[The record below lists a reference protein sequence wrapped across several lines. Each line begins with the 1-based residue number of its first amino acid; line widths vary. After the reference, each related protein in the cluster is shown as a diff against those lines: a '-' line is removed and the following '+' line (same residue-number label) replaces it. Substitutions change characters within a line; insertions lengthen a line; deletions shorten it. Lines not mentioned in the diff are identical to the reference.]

1 MNLCMDDIGQ
11 LVTDSLGIFVSQ
23 LIFFAIGWVFFMKQL
38 FANYEVHNAIV
49 QALFSITFSLS
60 CTLFE
65 MIILDILN
73 YLHSISKAV
82 YWTISLTGIT
92 IVLIVI
98 LPVYFAY
105 LLATMIPFI
114 TKPQHQR
121 VISLI
126 GWLTFMYIF
135 WKLGQPFSI
144 LGGTSFLLSLE
155 ECISRIGILG
165 VTLIGALSGFG
176 AVNAPYTYMSY
187 FIKPIDEKSIEA
199 METKLLETEKQIL
212 VKKKKLVLLDNDPYQ
227 PSNNRTGTGQ
237 MFGRILGYFSGG
249 WGSQDSRQLSTEIQS
264 LEELARQLFLETVEL
279 HSIRERMEFS
289 KTLKGKYF
297 NAVGYIFSAYCCYKL
312 VMTTINILLQRV
324 GKQDPISRTL
334 QIIVVYLKIN
344 VDVSFWNQ
352 FISFLMVGIIVV
364 TSIRGLLLTFSKLF
378 TNVSS
383 SRSSNL
389 IVLFLAEIMGMYFV
403 STVLLMR
410 MNLPSKYRNSI
421 TNVFGD
427 LQFDIYHK
435 WFDLIFLISA
445 LISMGCLYLAHKTPV
460 EKPQFS

>member
-1 MNLCMDDIGQ
+1 MDDIGQ
-11 LVTDSLGIFVSQ
+11 LVTDCLCIFASQ
-23 LIFFAIGWVFFMKQL
+23 VVFFAIGWVFFMKQL
-38 FANYEVHNAIV
+38 FANYEVHNGIV

-65 MIILDILN
+65 LIILDILSYVH
-73 YLHSISKAV
+73 YLSKEV
-82 YWTISLTGIT
+82 YWTVSLTGIT

-98 LPVYFAY
+98 LPMYFAY

-114 TKPQHQR
+114 SKPKHQR
-121 VISLI
+121 IISVI

-135 WKLGQPFSI
+135 WKLDQPFTNLS
-144 LGGTSFLLSLE
+144 GDGFLLSLE
-155 ECISRIGILG
+155 QCISRIGILG

-199 METKLLETEKQIL
+199 MENKLLETEKHIL
-212 VKKKKLVLLDNDPYQ
+212 VKKKKLVLLDNESYQ
-227 PSNNRTGTGQ
+227 PIANRSGTGQ
-237 MFGRILGYFSGG
+237 VFGRLMGYFSGG
-249 WGSQDSRQLSTEIQS
+249 WGSQDSRQLTTEIKS

-312 VMTTINILLQRV
+312 IMTTINILLQRV
-324 GKQDPISRTL
+324 GKKDPISRTL
-334 QIIVVYLKIN
+334 EIMVIYLKIN
-344 VDVSFWNQ
+344 VDVTFWNQ
-352 FISFLMVGIIVV
+352 FISFLMVGVIVI

-378 TNVSS
+378 SNVSS
-383 SRSSNL
+383 TRSSNL

-403 STVLLMR
+403 STILLMR
-410 MNLPSKYRNSI
+410 MNLPLKYRKSI
-421 TNVFGD
+421 TSVFGD

-460 EKPQFS
+460 EKPQYN

>member
-1 MNLCMDDIGQ
+1 MDDIGQ
-11 LVTDSLGIFVSQ
+11 LAIDCLGIFASQ
-23 LIFFAIGWVFFMKQL
+23 VIFFAIGWVFFMKQL
-38 FANYEVHNAIV
+38 FANYEVHNAVV
-49 QALFSITFSLS
+49 QALFSVTFSLS

-65 MIILDILN
+65 LIILDILN
-73 YLHSISKAV
+73 YVHNISKGV
-82 YWTISLTGIT
+82 YWTICLTCIT

-98 LPVYFAY
+98 LPMYFAY

-114 TKPQHQR
+114 TKQKHQR
-121 VISLI
+121 IISVI

-135 WKLGQPFSI
+135 WKLDQPFTN
-144 LGGTSFLLSLE
+144 LGGDSFLLSLE
-155 ECISRIGILG
+155 QCISRIGILG

-187 FIKPIDEKSIEA
+187 FIKPIDEKSIQA
-199 METKLLETEKQIL
+199 METKLIDTEKQIL
-212 VKKKKLVLLDNDPYQ
+212 VKKKRLVLLESE
-227 PSNNRTGTGQ
+227 SNRVSGNRSGTGQ
-237 MFGRILGYFSGG
+237 VFGRLIGYISGS
-249 WGSQDSRQLSTEIQS
+249 WGTQDSRQLSTDIQS

-312 VMTTINILLQRV
+312 IMTTINILLQRV

-334 QIIVVYLKIN
+334 QIMVVYLKIN
-344 VDVSFWNQ
+344 VDVTFWNQ
-352 FISFLMVGIIVV
+352 FISFMMVGIIVI
-364 TSIRGLLLTFSKLF
+364 TSIRGLLITFSKLF

-383 SRSSNL
+383 TRSSNL

-410 MNLPSKYRNSI
+410 MNLPSKYRKSI

-460 EKPQFS
+460 EKQHK